1 MAFFIGSARVIGDCV
16 EIVAMS
22 RTTPRQ
28 GRYVKLLP
36 AMLLYF
42 AYMTALDI
50 LRRKMSEGDINIAPG
65 MLTVHVLFLAVA
77 ILLLFGDDCC
87 SGRHS

>member
-1 MAFFIGSARVIGDCV
+1 VLLVTVLA
-16 EIVAMS
+16 VAMS

-77 ILLLFGDDCC
+77 ILLLFGDRLLQWR
-87 SGRHS
+87 RHS